1 MFSFPEYKRL
11 FIEPPPH
18 KPASFP
24 FALCIDELSHPRDP
38 VKAEK
43 RAKVHAGQRSDADV
57 ALLPSNSKEKIRVG
71 YTKHGADE
79 DVVQL
84 GGGGWSPRPDLLSA
98 ARRTSRW
105 RAANAGDGDHSHG
118 VGSAPKARSL
128 GIKSRPE
135 IPLLPSQ
142 TTVYS

>member
-1 MFSFPEYKRL
+1 M
-11 FIEPPPH
+11 
-18 KPASFP
+18 
-24 FALCIDELSHPRDP
+24 
-38 VKAEK
+38 
-43 RAKVHAGQRSDADV
+43 
-57 ALLPSNSKEKIRVG
+57 G

-142 TTVYS
+142 TTVYSSPWHDYLQAIEPEFHVRRRVFSLALIYTLNRVS